1 MLEETSK
8 CPAREVTQDSREWL
22 ALRPHYMNGFLA
34 VAGGVL
40 DQPNAYLDAMALI
53 DHWVNKDGSGS

>member
-1 MLEETSK
+1 MERSRI
-8 CPAREVTQDSREWL
+8 CPATMVTADSREWL
-22 ALRPHYMNGFLA
+22 GLRPHYMNGFLA

-40 DQPNAYLDAMALI
+40 DQPNAYLEAMALI